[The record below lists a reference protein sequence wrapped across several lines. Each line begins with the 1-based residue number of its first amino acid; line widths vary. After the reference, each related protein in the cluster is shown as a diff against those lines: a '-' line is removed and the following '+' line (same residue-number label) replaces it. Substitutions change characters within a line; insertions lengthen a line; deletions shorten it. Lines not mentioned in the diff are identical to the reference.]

1 MAAGKL
7 HLDIPGASSDVADL
21 EKDLAILQDEASQ
34 QLTSYQKLSGSVQGV
49 GMDSATEFSQQQNA
63 AINSVHDVVK
73 QCTSTTNQAI
83 AETIGY
89 DQSIAGGKMTGA

>member
-21 EKDLAILQDEASQ
+21 EKDLMILQDEAAQ
-34 QLTSYQKLSGSVQGV
+34 QLSAYQKMSGSVQGV
-49 GMDSATEFSQQQNA
+49 GMDSATEFSQQQHS

-73 QCTSTTNQAI
+73 QCTSTTNNAI
-83 AETIGY
+83 TETIGY
-89 DQSIAGGKMTGA
+89 DQCIAGGKMTGA